1 MKLKI
6 AIYPIVEGMSGDYQI
21 ADHINLSSKAPALG
35 FNPIT
40 DLYKDKNNPDAI
52 IVACLKAGTRPN
64 EEEIKVLQ
72 ANGVKAYCYD
82 LAEPVLY
89 AAARNETVEAIGFVP
104 KLPEAF
110 EFYATSSGMKAD
122 SSKLDLAIA
131 VSKVPCYYAASFTNN
146 KVRAACVENNLA
158 IYNSGKAVRALIANS
173 GNANACT
180 GTQGDLNDQKLRQA
194 IASRFNIEPSEV
206 LTASTGKIGVQ
217 LEIEQML
224 TRIKEAPQ
232 AQALD
237 FAEAILTTDLVSKVY
252 QSKNILG
259 ISKGSGMI
267 HPNMKQ
273 ATMLA
278 FLFTDCKLKAFAG
291 DEMQAKFRDCLQQ
304 AIELSFNSI
313 SVDGDTSTND
323 MVILVS
329 SGQGPE
335 IEAESF
341 QDQLNQV
348 CTELAKKI
356 VLDGEGTTKLV
367 ELELEGLGN
376 NELAR
381 KVARQVLNSALVKT
395 AIFGNDPNW
404 GRLVAA
410 LGQALAE
417 HGLDADLNQ
426 VSLEL
431 LRQKLYQDAMPT
443 EFDRDKLIAAM
454 KQNKTISIK
463 FKLAEGESVKV
474 WSSDLSYDY
483 VRINAEYFT

>member
-1 MKLKI
+1 
-6 AIYPIVEGMSGDYQI
+6 
-21 ADHINLSSKAPALG
+21 
-35 FNPIT
+35 
-40 DLYKDKNNPDAI
+40 
-52 IVACLKAGTRPN
+52 
-64 EEEIKVLQ
+64 
-72 ANGVKAYCYD
+72 
-82 LAEPVLY
+82 
-89 AAARNETVEAIGFVP
+89 
-104 KLPEAF
+104 
-110 EFYATSSGMKAD
+110 
-122 SSKLDLAIA
+122 
-131 VSKVPCYYAASFTNN
+131 
-146 KVRAACVENNLA
+146 
-158 IYNSGKAVRALIANS
+158 
-173 GNANACT
+173 
-180 GTQGDLNDQKLRQA
+180 
-194 IASRFNIEPSEV
+194 
-206 LTASTGKIGVQ
+206 
-217 LEIEQML
+217 
-224 TRIKEAPQ
+224 
-232 AQALD
+232 
-237 FAEAILTTDLVSKVY
+237 
-252 QSKNILG
+252 
-259 ISKGSGMI
+259 
-267 HPNMKQ
+267 
-273 ATMLA
+273 MLA